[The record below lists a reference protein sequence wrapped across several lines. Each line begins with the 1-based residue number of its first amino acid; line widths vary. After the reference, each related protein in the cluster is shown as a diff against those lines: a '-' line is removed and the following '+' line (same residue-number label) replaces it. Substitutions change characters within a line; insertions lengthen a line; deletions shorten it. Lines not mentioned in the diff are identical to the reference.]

1 MKPNYD
7 YQVYKLSA
15 KFYQDYPHNKFPEI
29 LEKPTR
35 GYNCIL
41 IDCHTNYFVCVPF
54 RSEINHSNGFHFHN
68 TNRSKHH
75 RSGLDY
81 SKIVI
86 ISDMDYLDGNAVI
99 DKDEYQAMIDNID
112 RIVQEALLYLTI
124 YLNHKNG
131 IAKLHPRRYQ
141 RDYSRSALPYFDAIL
156 FKENSNSEYQ
166 LSNSPS
172 RAANVNI
179 SNSDYQINPKQLI

>member
-1 MKPNYD
+1 MGLNYD

-15 KFYQDYPHNKFPEI
+15 KFYQDYPHKQFPEI

-41 IDCHTNYFVCVPF
+41 IDCHTDYFVCVPF

-81 SKIVI
+81 SKMVI
-86 ISDMDYLDGNAVI
+86 IKDTDYLDNNAVI
-99 DKDEYQAMIDNID
+99 DKDEYLAMVNNID
-112 RIVQEALLYLTI
+112 KIVQEALAYLTTYI
-124 YLNHKNG
+124 NHKN
-131 IAKLHPRRYQ
+131 KTTTLHPKRYQ
-141 RDYSRSALPYFDAIL
+141 RDYSKSSLPYFDSIL
-156 FKENSNSEYQ
+156 FTTNPNSEYQ
-166 LSNSPS
+166 LHDQQSKVANTNPNSE
-172 RAANVNI
+172 
-179 SNSDYQINPKQLI
+179 YQTNYKQLI